1 MAARVV
7 TTTRRTSG
15 RSVRVSQ
22 GEERGLAAIS
32 AHNTPRGH
40 TTMSGEKINGTPPSR
55 VDAGAVP
62 GAQPEDEH
70 ERILGEISHELGNF
84 FHKLYYWT
92 EFLEEKRAE
101 VADGTAVQMLG
112 RTIRSLEQFLRTSLD
127 YFHPV
132 DLACVPMPARDVLG
146 ALVGPLRAQLN
157 GTPVTVADDTDVTS
171 AILVDPSRLSQA
183 WRILTRE
190 LLRRI
195 GAESSVRIEVG
206 RATCGS
212 RPGIRI
218 GFAVERAGDVIP
230 VLDTAMDGVEWAFA
244 ERIVTLHGGEII
256 RAADDLALVLPVQS

>member
-1 MAARVV
+1 MPARVA

-32 AHNTPRGH
+32 AHNTPRAH

-55 VDAGAVP
+55 GDAA
-62 GAQPEDEH
+62 AQPEAEH

-101 VADGTAVQMLG
+101 DADGTAVQMLG
-112 RTIRSLEQFLRTSLD
+112 RTIRNLEQFLRSSLE

-132 DLACVPMPARDVLG
+132 HLACVPMRAPDVLG
-146 ALVGPLRAQLN
+146 ALIGPLRAELN
-157 GTPVTVADDTDVTS
+157 GTPVTVAEEAEPTS
-171 AILVDPSRLSQA
+171 AILVDPARLSQA
-183 WRILTRE
+183 WRIVTRE

-195 GAESSVRIEVG
+195 GAGSGVRIEVG
-206 RATCGS
+206 RASCGS

-218 GFAVERAGDVIP
+218 GFVVERAGDVTP

-256 RAADDLALVLPVQS
+256 RAADELALVLPLQS